1 MEKGFYEK
9 ICKSFGGSLPASS
22 LSEEAVKLLN
32 SKTRV
37 IQLNKGEYLQLEGD
51 VSRFLG
57 VVDSGLLRIFYRK
70 AGEEMT
76 EFLACENEVFYD
88 CESFFR
94 QMPSRRY
101 IQMLEPS
108 VLYLCTKTDL
118 DDLCRQ
124 NKEIRFFYR
133 KLTELLLLQMKHKT
147 LDCVFEPAKV
157 KFENLAARNQQ
168 YVLRVPSIFIAS
180 YLGVTPETLSRIRS
194 TKDMK

>member
-1 MEKGFYEK
+1 MEKGFYERIFK
-9 ICKSFGGSLPASS
+9 CFNELPAMA
-22 LSEEAVKLLN
+22 LSEDSVKLLN

-51 VSRFLG
+51 VSRVLG
-57 VVDSGLLRIFYRK
+57 IVDTGLIRIFYRK

-76 EFLACENEVFYD
+76 EYLASEDEIFYD

-94 QMPSRRY
+94 QTPSKRY

-118 DDLCRQ
+118 DELCKQ
-124 NKEIRFFYR
+124 NKEIRIFYR
-133 KLTELLLLQMKHKT
+133 NLTEQLLRKKKQKT
-147 LDCVFEPAKV
+147 LDCIFEPAKV
-157 KFENLAARNQQ
+157 RYDNLINRNSE
-168 YVLRVPSIFIAS
+168 YVLRVPSIFVAS

-194 TKDMK
+194 KVK

>member
-1 MEKGFYEK
+1 MEKGFYERIFK
-9 ICKSFGGSLPASS
+9 CFNELPAMA
-22 LSEEAVKLLN
+22 LSEDSIKMLN

-57 VVDSGLLRIFYRK
+57 IVDTGLIRIFYRK

-76 EFLACENEVFYD
+76 EYLASEDEIFYD

-94 QMPSRRY
+94 QTPSKRY

-118 DDLCRQ
+118 DELCKQ
-124 NKEIRFFYR
+124 SKEIRIFYR
-133 KLTELLLLQMKHKT
+133 NLTEQLLRKKKQKT
-147 LDCVFEPAKV
+147 LDCIFEPAKV
-157 KFENLAARNQQ
+157 RYDNLINRNSE
-168 YVLRVPSIFIAS
+168 YVLRVPSIFVAS

-194 TKDMK
+194 KVK

>member
-1 MEKGFYEK
+1 MEKGFYERIFK
-9 ICKSFGGSLPASS
+9 CFNELPAMV
-22 LSEEAVKLLN
+22 LSEDSIKMLN

-57 VVDSGLLRIFYRK
+57 IVDTGLIRIFYRK

-76 EFLACENEVFYD
+76 EYLASEDEIFYD

-94 QMPSRRY
+94 QTPSKRY

-118 DDLCRQ
+118 DELCKQ
-124 NKEIRFFYR
+124 NKEIRIFYR
-133 KLTELLLLQMKHKT
+133 NLTEQLLRKKKQKT
-147 LDCVFEPAKV
+147 LDCIFEPAKV
-157 KFENLAARNQQ
+157 RYDNLINRNSE
-168 YVLRVPSIFIAS
+168 YVLRVPSIFVAS

-194 TKDMK
+194 KVK

>member
-1 MEKGFYEK
+1 MEKGFYERILK
-9 ICKSFGGSLPASS
+9 CFKDEFPAIG
-22 LSEEAVKLLN
+22 LSEDSIKLLN

-51 VSRFLG
+51 VIRFLG
-57 VVDSGLLRIFYRK
+57 VVDSGLIRIFYRK

-76 EFLACENEVFYD
+76 EYLAAEDELFYD

-94 QMPSRRY
+94 QIPSKRY

-118 DDLCRQ
+118 DELCKQ
-124 NKEIRFFYR
+124 NKEIRIFYR
-133 KLTELLLLQMKHKT
+133 NLTEQLLRKMKQKT
-147 LDCVFEPAKV
+147 LDCIFEPAKV
-157 KFENLAARNQQ
+157 RYDNLISRNSE
-168 YVLRVPSIFIAS
+168 YVLRVPSIFVAS

-194 TKDMK
+194 KVK

>member
-1 MEKGFYEK
+1 MERGFYER
-9 ICKSFGGSLPASS
+9 ICTCFSDLRDVPM
-22 LSEEAVKLLN
+22 SEDSIRLFD

-57 VVDSGLLRIFYRK
+57 MVDVGLIRVFYRR

-76 EFLACENEVFYD
+76 EFLACENEIFYD

-94 QMPSRRY
+94 RTPSKRY

-108 VLYLCTKTDL
+108 TLYLATKEDL
-118 DDLCRQ
+118 DELCKENR
-124 NKEIRFFYR
+124 EIRIFFR
-133 KLTELLLLQMKHKT
+133 CLTEQLLRKMKKKT
-147 LDCVFEPAKV
+147 LNCVFENAKARYDNLIN
-157 KFENLAARNQQ
+157 ENSE
-168 YVLRVPSIFIAS
+168 YVLRVPSIFVAS

-194 TKDMK
+194 KK

>member
-1 MEKGFYEK
+1 MEKGFYERIFK
-9 ICKSFGGSLPASS
+9 CFNELPAMA
-22 LSEEAVKLLN
+22 LSEDSVKLLN

-57 VVDSGLLRIFYRK
+57 IVDTGLIRIFYRK

-76 EFLACENEVFYD
+76 EYLASEDEIFYD

-94 QMPSRRY
+94 QTPSKRY

-118 DDLCRQ
+118 DELCKQ
-124 NKEIRFFYR
+124 NKEIRIFYR
-133 KLTELLLLQMKHKT
+133 NLTEQLLRKKKQKT
-147 LDCVFEPAKV
+147 LDCIFEPAKV
-157 KFENLAARNQQ
+157 RYDNLINRNSE
-168 YVLRVPSIFIAS
+168 YVLRVPSIFVAS

-194 TKDMK
+194 KVK

>member
-1 MEKGFYEK
+1 MEKGFYERIFK
-9 ICKSFGGSLPASS
+9 CFNELPAMV
-22 LSEEAVKLLN
+22 LSEDSVKLLN

-57 VVDSGLLRIFYRK
+57 IVDTGLIRIFYRK

-76 EFLACENEVFYD
+76 EYLASEDEIFYD

-94 QMPSRRY
+94 QTPSKRY

-118 DDLCRQ
+118 DELCKQ
-124 NKEIRFFYR
+124 NKEIRIFYR
-133 KLTELLLLQMKHKT
+133 NLTEQLLRKKKQKT
-147 LDCVFEPAKV
+147 LDCIFEPAKV
-157 KFENLAARNQQ
+157 RYDNLINRNSE
-168 YVLRVPSIFIAS
+168 YVLRVPSIFVAS

-194 TKDMK
+194 KVK